1 MKANPYPYKG
11 LTEDEVVLSRQ
22 TFGSNIIDVYERGW
36 IQILKET
43 ASDPMLILLSAVSL
57 IYFLSSQLTEAF
69 FMIVALII
77 VVSISI
83 FQERRSSKA
92 LSALKK
98 ISAPKTK
105 VIRDNT
111 VTYINN
117 AEVVVGDYLVAEEGT
132 IMAAD
137 GKIVYLHDF
146 AVNESLLSGE
156 AMAVAKSLDENNGMV
171 YQGTMVISGM
181 AIYAST
187 QVGVKTKM
195 GEIGLSLKEIIG
207 EKSPLE
213 LQIHGFVARMT
224 VIGLIA
230 FVAIW
235 IVSYLR
241 TASLLGS
248 LLKGLTLAMSIF
260 PEEIP
265 VAFSAFMALGAW
277 RLIQRGILAK
287 DVRTVE
293 ALGAAS
299 VICLDKTGTITQN
312 SMELKEVYCYADD
325 QVFHKGEYTTPAA
338 LKLMEYAMWSSEPVP
353 FDPME
358 KELHN
363 EYQKGGAVDKRKQ
376 YHMYKEYPLAGKPPI
391 MTHVFADGTGSKII
405 AAKGGAENLLS
416 RCALPPVA
424 IDKINDILT
433 NMSQKGYRILAV
445 AEGILPQGE
454 LPEQQ
459 NDFNFNFLG
468 LVAFFDPP
476 KPMIGKVFNEFY
488 RAGIKVKIITGDN
501 AITTT
506 AIANQAGLI
515 GAASAIDGE
524 KLLALNDAEL
534 KQTIDRTNV
543 FTRMFPQSK
552 LKVIEALK
560 SMGNIVAMTGD
571 GVNDALALKA
581 ANIGISMG
589 ERGTEIARETASLV
603 LLDDDLSKMTEAI
616 AMGRQIYINLKK
628 AISYIIAIHIPIILI
643 VTIPL
648 LLNWQYPY
656 LFSPVH
662 VIFFELVMGPTCSI
676 VYENEPLEKG
686 IMNIPP
692 RRIATN
698 LLTFRELGSALI
710 QGAAI
715 AVGLITIYKIGLS
728 LHYSEDTLRTLL
740 FITLISSNELLT
752 LVNRSL
758 SMSFS
763 SIFRVKNNLLVFIL
777 AITTLLVVL
786 IISIPFL
793 RGIFHFS
800 VPTFSQVTM
809 AVGIGFASVLLSYA
823 VRKRAISQP

>member
-11 LTEDEVVLSRQ
+11 LTEDEVALSRQ
-22 TFGSNIIDVYERGW
+22 TFGSNIIDTYERGW
-36 IQILKET
+36 IQILKE
-43 ASDPMLILLSAVSL
+43 AVSDPMLILLIVVTV

-69 FMIVALII
+69 FMIVALGI

-83 FQERRSSKA
+83 FQERRSGKA
-92 LSALKK
+92 LAALKK

-105 VIRDNT
+105 VIRDNI

-146 AVNESLLSGE
+146 AVNESLLTGE

-171 YQGTMVISGM
+171 YQGTMVVSGM
-181 AIYAST
+181 AVYIST

-195 GEIGLSLKEIIG
+195 GEIGQSLKEITE

-213 LQIHGFVARMT
+213 IQIHRFVARMT

-312 SMELKEVYCYADD
+312 SMELKDVYCYTDD
-325 QVFHKGEYTTPAA
+325 QVFHKGEFSTPAA
-338 LKLMEYAMWSSEPVP
+338 LKLIEYAMWSSEPVP

-363 EYQKGGAVDKRKQ
+363 EYQKACAVDKRKQ
-376 YHMYKEYPLAGKPPI
+376 YHMYKEYPLAGKPPM
-391 MTHVFADGTGSKII
+391 MTHVFADDTGSKII
-405 AAKGGAENLLS
+405 AAKGGAENLLN

-424 IDKINDILT
+424 VDKINEILT

-459 NDFNFNFLG
+459 TGFNFNFLG

-501 AITTT
+501 AVTTT

-515 GAASAIDGE
+515 GADSAIDGE
-524 KLLALNDAEL
+524 KLLALSDEEL

-715 AVGLITIYKIGLS
+715 TAGLITIYKIGLS
-728 LHYSEDTLRTLL
+728 QHYSEDTLRTLL

-752 LVNRSL
+752 LINRSL
-758 SMSFS
+758 SISFS

-786 IISIPFL
+786 IISVPFL

-800 VPTFSQVTM
+800 IPTFSQVII
-809 AVGIGFASVLLSYA
+809 AVGVGFVSVLLSYL
-823 VRKRAISQP
+823 VRKIKQ

>member
-1 MKANPYPYKG
+1 
-11 LTEDEVVLSRQ
+11 
-22 TFGSNIIDVYERGW
+22 
-36 IQILKET
+36 
-43 ASDPMLILLSAVSL
+43 
-57 IYFLSSQLTEAF
+57 
-69 FMIVALII
+69 MIVALGI

-83 FQERRSSKA
+83 YQERRSSKA
-92 LSALKK
+92 LAALKR
-98 ISAPKTK
+98 ISEPKTK
-105 VIRDNT
+105 VIRDDV
-111 VTYINN
+111 VTFINN

-132 IMAAD
+132 ITAAD

-146 AVNESLLSGE
+146 AVNESLLTGE
-156 AMAVAKSLDENNGMV
+156 AMAVAKSLDENNDMV
-171 YQGTMVISGM
+171 YQGTMVVSGM
-181 AIYAST
+181 AVYVST
-187 QVGVKTKM
+187 QIGIRTKM
-195 GEIGLSLKEIIG
+195 GEIGQSLKEITE

-213 LQIHGFVARMT
+213 IQIHRFVARMT

-235 IVSYLR
+235 IVSYIR
-241 TASLLGS
+241 TTSLLGS

-312 SMELKEVYCYADD
+312 SMELKEVYCFTDD
-325 QVFHKGEYTTPAA
+325 QVFGKGEYNTPSA
-338 LKLMEYAMWSSEPVP
+338 LKLIEYAMWSSEPVP

-358 KELHN
+358 KELHH
-363 EYQKGGAVDKRKQ
+363 EYQKSCASDLRKQ
-376 YHMYKEYPLAGKPPI
+376 YHMYKEYPLAGKPPM
-391 MTHVFADGTGSKII
+391 MTHVFANDIGSKII
-405 AAKGGAENLLS
+405 AAKGGAENLLN
-416 RCALPPVA
+416 RCKLTSVA
-424 IDKINDILT
+424 IDKT
-433 NMSQKGYRILAV
+433 NQVLATMARNGYRVLAV
-445 AEGILPQGE
+445 AEGILPQGD

-459 NDFNFNFLG
+459 TDFMFVFLG

-476 KPMIGKVFNEFY
+476 KPMISKVFNEFY

-501 AITTT
+501 PITTI
-506 AIANQAGLI
+506 AIAKQAGLT
-515 GAASAIDGE
+515 GADSAMDGE
-524 KLLALNDAEL
+524 QLLALSDQQLERNIEH
-534 KQTIDRTNV
+534 TNV

-552 LKVIEALK
+552 LKVIEVLK
-560 SMGNIVAMTGD
+560 KMGNIVAMTGD

-603 LLDDDLSKMTEAI
+603 LLDDDLSKITEAI
-616 AMGRQIYINLKK
+616 AVGRQIYINLKK

-648 LLNWQYPY
+648 LLSWQYPY

-676 VYENEPLEKG
+676 VYENEPMERS
-686 IMNIPP
+686 IMSIPP
-692 RRIATN
+692 RRISAN
-698 LLTFRELGSALI
+698 LLTFRELGGALI
-710 QGAAI
+710 HGIAI
-715 AVGLITIYKIGLS
+715 TAGLIAIYQIGLS
-728 LHYSEDTLRTLL
+728 QHYAEDTLRTLL

-752 LVNRSL
+752 LVNRSV
-758 SMSFS
+758 SGSFS
-763 SIFRVKNNLLVFIL
+763 GVFRLKNNLLVFIL
-777 AITTLLVVL
+777 AVTTLLVIL

-793 RGIFHFS
+793 RGIFQFS
-800 VPTFSQVTM
+800 IPGFSQVVI
-809 AVGIGFASVLLSYA
+809 AIGVGFTSVLLAYII
-823 VRKRAISQP
+823 KKIK